1 MKKMF
6 AVVAIVAS
14 LFLIAA
20 VPADARGGGGGGHGG
35 GHGFHGGG
43 HGFHGHGFR
52 PARVVGGGRI
62 WVGGGW
68 GPYWGPGWGPG
79 WGYPYGYPSY
89 PAYQTPMVSEPQ
101 SFIQQQVPT
110 NYWYYCES
118 AHAYYPYVQ
127 QCPSGWLTVVPQTAP
142 PEPPR

>member
-1 MKKMF
+1 MKKKMF

-20 VPADARGGGGGGHGG
+20 VPADAAQGGGHGG
-35 GHGFHGGG
+35 GHGGGGGSHGGQS
-43 HGFHGHGFR
+43 FHGHG
-52 PARVVGGGRI
+52 RVWI
-62 WVGGGW
+62 GGGW
-68 GPYWGPGWGPG
+68 GPYWGPYWGPG
-79 WGYPYGYPSY
+79 WGYPYGYSYGYPYY
-89 PAYQTPMVSEPQ
+89 PAYQTPVVSEPQ
-101 SFIQQQVPT
+101 SFIQQPVPT

-142 PEPPR
+142 PEPPK